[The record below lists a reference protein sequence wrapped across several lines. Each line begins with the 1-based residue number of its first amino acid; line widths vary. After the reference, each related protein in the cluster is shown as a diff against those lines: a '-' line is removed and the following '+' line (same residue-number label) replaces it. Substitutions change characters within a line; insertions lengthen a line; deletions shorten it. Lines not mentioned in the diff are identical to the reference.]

1 MISFQE
7 VCLMYCGEKDISNM
21 DKEQLIYC
29 MHIYEGLVGV
39 DKSAQDKMREL
50 LESNKDNKTF
60 YTGLKT
66 EYDLLM
72 EKYNLLYKKWEQFSK
87 CLDMRPEKF
96 ISMLDDL
103 KEKIKSKGN
112 EIAQLRE
119 QLKTSE
125 LDAKRYKNDGIQ
137 DRVKLQ
143 EVTEELEKIKK
154 LMNTPCKEVKE
165 LIENLK
171 QMNDDKMDTIAK
183 LEANLIAVNRDK
195 EMMLSYYAKELESM
209 IKMRDNWKAD
219 CEYSE
224 KCFQAERD
232 KRWELEE
239 EVKQLKKQLM
249 EPTKVDCSCYVKSK
263 KDLDELIDKKLS
275 KFQKPY
281 LDILQSPCVSYSN
294 IYMVFD
300 NDTEPLLFIDCIR
313 GNLNKD
319 DFFLLENNVNYII
332 VNKITGDHLYTIN
345 KLTRNV
351 KILKYLKFVKLN
363 NIECKDCDCACSSKK
378 CIKPNYT
385 QIYFSA
391 GAQSVLVDTL
401 PYDIRDYHYYISEDK
416 TNKKYCIV
424 RKDPMQRNWLHN
436 YSIDKNTLEVK
447 VID

>member
-1 MISFQE
+1 MKFQE
-7 VCLMYCGEKDISNM
+7 LCLQYGENNLTR
-21 DKEQLIYC
+21 EQLIQYIKAIEAP
-29 MHIYEGLVGV
+29 HELDLTFSDAKVESSEEHRKLT
-39 DKSAQDKMREL
+39 DKCLATEYQ
-50 LESNKDNKTF
+50 N
-60 YTGLKT
+60 LKIK
-66 EYDLLM
+66 YDLL
-72 EKYNLLYKKWEQFSK
+72 YSKWEEFSK
-87 CLDMRPEKF
+87 SLKMGPEKF
-96 ISMLDDL
+96 ISMLDKL
-103 KEKIKSKGN
+103 KESIKSNGN

-143 EVTEELEKIKK
+143 EVTEELEKVKK
-154 LMNTPCKEVKE
+154 LMDTPCKEVKE
-165 LIENLK
+165 LIDNLK

-183 LEANLIAVNRDK
+183 LEANLIAANKDK
-195 EMMLSYYAKELESM
+195 EMMLSYYAKELESI

-219 CEYSE
+219 CEYNE

-232 KRWELEE
+232 RRWELEE
-239 EVKQLKKQLM
+239 EVKQLKEQLS
-249 EPTKVDCSCYVKSK
+249 E
-263 KDLDELIDKKLS
+263 KKLS

-281 LDILQSPCVSYSN
+281 LDILQAPGISYSN

-300 NDTEPLLFIDCIR
+300 NDTEPLLFIDSIK

-319 DFFLLENNVNYII
+319 DFFVLENNINYTI
-332 VNKITGDHLYTIN
+332 VNKRNGDYLYTIN
-345 KLTRNV
+345 RLTRNV
-351 KILKYLKFVKLN
+351 KTLKHLKFIKLS

-401 PYDIRDYHYYISEDK
+401 PYDVRDYHYYISEDK

>member
-1 MISFQE
+1 MINFQE
-7 VCLMYCGEKDISNM
+7 VCLIYCGEKDITNL
-21 DKEQLIYC
+21 DKDQLLYC
-29 MHIYEGLVGV
+29 MRIYEGLVGL
-39 DKSAQDKMREL
+39 DKSVQDKKLEISEL
-50 LESNKDNKTF
+50 HKELNDECLIKKYNELE
-60 YTGLKT
+60 
-66 EYDLLM
+66 
-72 EKYNLLYKKWEQFSK
+72 EKYQHLYDKWEQFSR
-87 CLDMRPEKF
+87 CLDMGPEKF

-125 LDAKRYKNDGIQ
+125 FDAKRYKNDGIQ

-143 EVTEELEKIKK
+143 EVTEELEKFKK
-154 LMNTPCKEVKE
+154 FMDTPCKEVRE

-171 QMNDDKMDTIAK
+171 QMNDDKMDTIVN
-183 LEANLIAVNRDK
+183 LEANLIAANKDK
-195 EMMLSYYAKELESM
+195 KMMLSHYAKELESM

-219 CEYSE
+219 CEYNE

-232 KRWELEE
+232 RRWELEE
-239 EVKQLKKQLM
+239 EVKQLKEQLS
-249 EPTKVDCSCYVKSK
+249 E
-263 KDLDELIDKKLS
+263 KKLS

-281 LDILQSPCVSYSN
+281 LDILQAPGISYSN

-300 NDTEPLLFIDCIR
+300 NDTEPLLFIDSIK

-319 DFFLLENNVNYII
+319 DFFVLENNINYTII
-332 VNKITGDHLYTIN
+332 NKRNGDYLYTIN
-345 KLTRNV
+345 RLTRNV
-351 KILKYLKFVKLN
+351 KTLKHLKFIKLS

-401 PYDIRDYHYYISEDK
+401 PYDVRDYHYYISEDK

>member
-7 VCLMYCGEKDISNM
+7 VCLMYCGEKDITNI

-29 MHIYEGLVGV
+29 IHIYEGMVGL
-39 DKSAQDKMREL
+39 DKSVQDKKLAVSEFHKEFNDECLTKNYNEL
-50 LESNKDNKTF
+50 K
-60 YTGLKT
+60 
-66 EYDLLM
+66 
-72 EKYNLLYKKWEQFSK
+72 EKYQYLHDKWEEFSK
-87 CLDMRPEKF
+87 CLKMGPEKF

-103 KEKIKSKGN
+103 KEKLKSKGN
-112 EIAQLRE
+112 EIAHLRE

-143 EVTEELEKIKK
+143 EVTEELEKVKK
-154 LMNTPCKEVKE
+154 LMDTPCKEVKE
-165 LIENLK
+165 LIDNLK
-171 QMNDDKMDTIAK
+171 QMNDDKMDTISRLDAT
-183 LEANLIAVNRDK
+183 LFAVNKDK
-195 EMMLSYYAKELESM
+195 EMMLSYYVEKLESI

-219 CEYSE
+219 CENAQKDLQE
-224 KCFQAERD
+224 ERNR
-232 KRWELEE
+232 RWELEE
-239 EVKQLKKQLM
+239 EVKQLKEQLS
-249 EPTKVDCSCYVKSK
+249 E
-263 KDLDELIDKKLS
+263 KKLS

-281 LDILQSPCVSYSN
+281 LDILQAPGISYSN

-300 NDTEPLLFIDCIR
+300 NDTEPLLFIDSIK

-319 DFFLLENNVNYII
+319 DFFVLENNINYTI
-332 VNKITGDHLYTIN
+332 VNKRSGDYLYTIN
-345 KLTRNV
+345 RLTRNV
-351 KILKYLKFVKLN
+351 KTLKHLKFIKLS
-363 NIECKDCDCACSSKK
+363 NIECKDCNYACSSKK

-401 PYDIRDYHYYISEDK
+401 PYDVRDYHYYISEDK

>member
-1 MISFQE
+1 MKFQE
-7 VCLMYCGEKDISNM
+7 LCLQYGENNLTR
-21 DKEQLIYC
+21 EQLIQYIKAIEAL
-29 MHIYEGLVGV
+29 HELDLTFSDAKVESSEEHRKLT
-39 DKSAQDKMREL
+39 DKCLATEYQ
-50 LESNKDNKTF
+50 N
-60 YTGLKT
+60 LKIK
-66 EYDLLM
+66 YDLL
-72 EKYNLLYKKWEQFSK
+72 YSKWEEFSK
-87 CLDMRPEKF
+87 CLKMGPEKF
-96 ISMLDDL
+96 ISMLNDL
-103 KEKIKSKGN
+103 KEELKSKGN
-112 EIAQLRE
+112 EIAHLRE

-143 EVTEELEKIKK
+143 EVTEELEKVKK
-154 LMNTPCKEVKE
+154 LMDTPCKEVKE
-165 LIENLK
+165 LIDNLK
-171 QMNDDKMDTIAK
+171 QMNNDKMDTIAK
-183 LEANLIAVNRDK
+183 LEANLIAANKDK
-195 EMMLSYYAKELESM
+195 EMMLSYYAKELESI

-219 CEYSE
+219 CEYNE

-232 KRWELEE
+232 RRWELEE
-239 EVKQLKKQLM
+239 EVKQLKEQLS
-249 EPTKVDCSCYVKSK
+249 E
-263 KDLDELIDKKLS
+263 KKLS

-281 LDILQSPCVSYSN
+281 LDILQAPGISYSN

-300 NDTEPLLFIDCIR
+300 NDTEPLLFIDSIK

-319 DFFLLENNVNYII
+319 DFFVLENNINYTI
-332 VNKITGDHLYTIN
+332 VNKRNGDYLYTIN
-345 KLTRNV
+345 RLTRNV
-351 KILKYLKFVKLN
+351 KTLKHLKFIKLS

-401 PYDIRDYHYYISEDK
+401 PYDVRDYHYYISEDK

>member
-7 VCLMYCGEKDISNM
+7 LCLQYGENKLTRTM
-21 DKEQLIYC
+21 LIDF
-29 MHIYEGLVGV
+29 I
-39 DKSAQDKMREL
+39 KQR
-50 LESNKDNKTF
+50 
-60 YTGLKT
+60 
-66 EYDLLM
+66 
-72 EKYNLLYKKWEQFSK
+72 EKYLQLCVECKEHEISLLNEKAELKQKAYDDHTQKLNSDYNYLYKKWEEFSK
-87 CLDMRPEKF
+87 CLDMEPEKF

-103 KEKIKSKGN
+103 KEKIKSKSE

-125 LDAKRYKNDGIQ
+125 FDAKRYKNDDIQ

-143 EVTEELEKIKK
+143 EVTEELEKLKK
-154 LMNTPCKEVKE
+154 FMDTPCKEVRE

-171 QMNDDKMDTIAK
+171 KMNDDKMDTIVN
-183 LEANLIAVNRDK
+183 LEANLIAANKDK
-195 EMMLSYYAKELESM
+195 EMMLSHYAKELESM

-219 CEYSE
+219 CEYNE

-232 KRWELEE
+232 RRWELEE
-239 EVKQLKKQLM
+239 EVKQLKEQLS
-249 EPTKVDCSCYVKSK
+249 E
-263 KDLDELIDKKLS
+263 KKLS

-281 LDILQSPCVSYSN
+281 LDILQAPGISYSN

-300 NDTEPLLFIDCIR
+300 NDTEPLLFIDSIK

-319 DFFLLENNVNYII
+319 DFFVLENNINYTII
-332 VNKITGDHLYTIN
+332 NKRNGDYLYTIN
-345 KLTRNV
+345 RLTRNV
-351 KILKYLKFVKLN
+351 KTLKHLKFIKLS

-401 PYDIRDYHYYISEDK
+401 PYDVRDYHYYISEDK

>member
-7 VCLMYCGEKDISNM
+7 VCLMYCGEKDIANI

-29 MHIYEGLVGV
+29 MHIYEGLVSL
-39 DKSAQDKMREL
+39 DKSVQDKKFEL
-50 LESNKDNKTF
+50 SEFHRGISEECSNVQYKK
-60 YTGLKT
+60 LK
-66 EYDLLM
+66 
-72 EKYNLLYKKWEQFSK
+72 EKYDFLYDRWEKFSK
-87 CLDMRPEKF
+87 CLDMEPEKF
-96 ISMLDDL
+96 ISTLDDL

-125 LDAKRYKNDGIQ
+125 FDAKRYKNDGIQ

-143 EVTEELEKIKK
+143 EVTEELEKLKK
-154 LMNTPCKEVKE
+154 FMDTPCKEVRE

-171 QMNDDKMDTIAK
+171 QMNDDKMDTIVN
-183 LEANLIAVNRDK
+183 LEANLIAANKDK
-195 EMMLSYYAKELESM
+195 EMMLSHYAKELESM

-219 CEYSE
+219 CEYNE

-232 KRWELEE
+232 RRWELEE
-239 EVKQLKKQLM
+239 EVKQLKEHLS
-249 EPTKVDCSCYVKSK
+249 E
-263 KDLDELIDKKLS
+263 KKLS

-281 LDILQSPCVSYSN
+281 LDILQAPGISYSN

-300 NDTEPLLFIDCIR
+300 NDTEPLLFIDSIK

-319 DFFLLENNVNYII
+319 DFFVLENNINYTI
-332 VNKITGDHLYTIN
+332 VNKRNGDYLYTIN
-345 KLTRNV
+345 RLTRNV
-351 KILKYLKFVKLN
+351 KTLKHLKFIKLS

-401 PYDIRDYHYYISEDK
+401 PYDVRDYHYYISEDK

>member
-7 VCLMYCGEKDISNM
+7 LCLQYGENNLTRNK
-21 DKEQLIYC
+21 LIDFIK
-29 MHIYEGLVGV
+29 H
-39 DKSAQDKMREL
+39 R
-50 LESNKDNKTF
+50 
-60 YTGLKT
+60 
-66 EYDLLM
+66 
-72 EKYNLLYKKWEQFSK
+72 EKYLQLCVECKEHEISLLNEKAELKQKAYDDHVQKLHSDYDYLYKKWEAFSK
-87 CLDMRPEKF
+87 CLDMKPEKF

-103 KEKIKSKGN
+103 KEKIKSKAN
-112 EIAQLRE
+112 EITTLRE

-143 EVTEELEKIKK
+143 EVTEELEKVKK
-154 LMNTPCKEVKE
+154 FMDTPCKEVKG
-165 LIENLK
+165 LIDDLK
-171 QMNDDKMDTIAK
+171 QMNDDKMDTIVN
-183 LEANLIAVNRDK
+183 LEANLIAANKDK
-195 EMMLSYYAKELESM
+195 EMMLSHYAKELESM

-219 CEYSE
+219 CEYNE

-232 KRWELEE
+232 RRWKLEE
-239 EVKQLKKQLM
+239 EVKQLKEQLS
-249 EPTKVDCSCYVKSK
+249 E
-263 KDLDELIDKKLS
+263 KKLS

-281 LDILQSPCVSYSN
+281 LDILQAPGISYSN

-300 NDTEPLLFIDCIR
+300 NDTEPLLFIDSIK

-319 DFFLLENNVNYII
+319 DFFVLENNINYTI
-332 VNKITGDHLYTIN
+332 VNKRNGDYLYTIN
-345 KLTRNV
+345 RLTRNV
-351 KILKYLKFVKLN
+351 KTLKHLKFIKLS

-401 PYDIRDYHYYISEDK
+401 PYDVRDYHYYISEDK

>member
-7 VCLMYCGEKDISNM
+7 VCLMYCGEKDIANI

-29 MHIYEGLVGV
+29 MHIYEGLVSL
-39 DKSAQDKMREL
+39 DKSVQDKKFEL
-50 LESNKDNKTF
+50 PEFHRGISEECSNVQYKK
-60 YTGLKT
+60 LK
-66 EYDLLM
+66 
-72 EKYNLLYKKWEQFSK
+72 EKYDFLYDRWEKFSK
-87 CLDMRPEKF
+87 CLDMEPEKF

-125 LDAKRYKNDGIQ
+125 FDAKRYKNDGIQ

-143 EVTEELEKIKK
+143 EVTEELEKLKK
-154 LMNTPCKEVKE
+154 FMDTPCKEVRE

-171 QMNDDKMDTIAK
+171 QMNDDKMDTIVN
-183 LEANLIAVNRDK
+183 LEAANKDK
-195 EMMLSYYAKELESM
+195 EMMLSYYAKELESI

-219 CEYSE
+219 CEDAQ

-232 KRWELEE
+232 RRWELEE
-239 EVKQLKKQLM
+239 EVKQLKEQLS
-249 EPTKVDCSCYVKSK
+249 E
-263 KDLDELIDKKLS
+263 KKLS

-281 LDILQSPCVSYSN
+281 LDILQAPGISYSN

-300 NDTEPLLFIDCIR
+300 NDTEPLLFIDSIK

-319 DFFLLENNVNYII
+319 DFFVLENNINYTI
-332 VNKITGDHLYTIN
+332 VNKRNGDYLYTIN
-345 KLTRNV
+345 RLTRNV
-351 KILKYLKFVKLN
+351 KTLKHLKFIKLS

-401 PYDIRDYHYYISEDK
+401 PYDVRDYHYYISEDK

>member
-7 VCLMYCGEKDISNM
+7 VCLMYCGEKDIANI

-29 MHIYEGLVGV
+29 MHIYEGLVSL
-39 DKSAQDKMREL
+39 DKSVQDKKFEL
-50 LESNKDNKTF
+50 SEFHRGISEECSNVQYKK
-60 YTGLKT
+60 LK
-66 EYDLLM
+66 
-72 EKYNLLYKKWEQFSK
+72 EKYDFLYDRWEKFSK
-87 CLDMRPEKF
+87 CLDMEPEKF

-125 LDAKRYKNDGIQ
+125 FDAKRYKNDGIQ

-143 EVTEELEKIKK
+143 EVTEELEKLKK
-154 LMNTPCKEVKE
+154 FMDTPCKEVRE

-171 QMNDDKMDTIAK
+171 QMNDDKMDTIVN
-183 LEANLIAVNRDK
+183 LEANLIAANKDK
-195 EMMLSYYAKELESM
+195 EMMLSHYAKELESM

-219 CEYSE
+219 CEYNE

-232 KRWELEE
+232 RRWELEE
-239 EVKQLKKQLM
+239 EVKQLKEHLS
-249 EPTKVDCSCYVKSK
+249 E
-263 KDLDELIDKKLS
+263 KKLS

-281 LDILQSPCVSYSN
+281 LDILQAPGISYSN

-300 NDTEPLLFIDCIR
+300 NDTEPLLFIDSIK

-319 DFFLLENNVNYII
+319 DFFVLENNINYTI
-332 VNKITGDHLYTIN
+332 VNKRNGDYLYTIN
-345 KLTRNV
+345 RLTRNV
-351 KILKYLKFVKLN
+351 KTLKHLKFIKLS

-401 PYDIRDYHYYISEDK
+401 PYDVRDYHYYISEDK

>member
-1 MISFQE
+1 MVSFQE
-7 VCLMYCGEKDISNM
+7 VCLMYCGEKDIANI
-21 DKEQLIYC
+21 DKERLIYC
-29 MHIYEGLVGV
+29 MHIYESLVGL
-39 DKSAQDKMREL
+39 DKSVQDKKLEISEFHKEL
-50 LESNKDNKTF
+50 NDECLTKKYNELE
-60 YTGLKT
+60 
-66 EYDLLM
+66 
-72 EKYNLLYKKWEQFSK
+72 EKYQCLYKKWEQFSK
-87 CLDMRPEKF
+87 CLDMEPEKF

-103 KEKIKSKGN
+103 KERIKNKGT
-112 EIAQLRE
+112 EILQLRE

-154 LMNTPCKEVKE
+154 LMNTPCKEIKE

-171 QMNDDKMDTIAK
+171 QMNDDKMDTIVK
-183 LEANLIAVNRDK
+183 LEANLIAANKDK
-195 EMMLSYYAKELESM
+195 EMMLSHYAKELESM

-219 CEYSE
+219 CEYNE

-232 KRWELEE
+232 RRWELEE
-239 EVKQLKKQLM
+239 EVKQLKEQLS
-249 EPTKVDCSCYVKSK
+249 E
-263 KDLDELIDKKLS
+263 KKLS

-281 LDILQSPCVSYSN
+281 LDILQAPGISYSN

-300 NDTEPLLFIDCIR
+300 NDTEPLLFIDSIK

-319 DFFLLENNVNYII
+319 DFFVLENNINYTII
-332 VNKITGDHLYTIN
+332 NKRNGDYLYTIN
-345 KLTRNV
+345 RLTRNV
-351 KILKYLKFVKLN
+351 KTLKHLKFIKLS

-401 PYDIRDYHYYISEDK
+401 PYDVRDYHYYISEDK